1 MNNFID
7 KFCFARSALKYGLNL
22 LDLSPG
28 DKVLVPGYICDV
40 VNHSFNELGLKII
53 NYSILDDFNPDWNDI
68 NKSVKS
74 HKIKGILMA
83 HYFGQP
89 QKIDLFKSLCQE
101 HGLYLI
107 EDNAH
112 GHGGFYNGHFLGTY
126 GDIGISSPRKI
137 LSLPYGGI
145 LFYNKKNKSNN
156 HHSIGLKYKKYGFLN
171 QNLKHTLNNFPKLK
185 GKLKS
190 LSSTGQWSDPYNG
203 KEDRKLD
210 YEIDK
215 YSLRLL
221 KKASWEK
228 IANKKRQLWKE
239 WNSFCLKNNL
249 DPVFKKIH
257 HESCPWVFQLI
268 QKI

>member
-145 LFYNKKNKSNN
+145 LFYNKKK
-156 HHSIGLKYKKYGFLN
+156 
-171 QNLKHTLNNFPKLK
+171 
-185 GKLKS
+185 
-190 LSSTGQWSDPYNG
+190 
-203 KEDRKLD
+203 
-210 YEIDK
+210 
-215 YSLRLL
+215 
-221 KKASWEK
+221 
-228 IANKKRQLWKE
+228 
-239 WNSFCLKNNL
+239 
-249 DPVFKKIH
+249 
-257 HESCPWVFQLI
+257 
-268 QKI
+268 